1 MPYNHTIQL
10 TAPSAESQIQHSAI
24 FAKSGKKPGIKYML
38 IPIPTE
44 PSSQDDPD
52 QAAADF
58 LNKIAQQGHATN
70 EKNREER
77 NTTGYFDNVK
87 TNDVATQV
95 QSRLSRANVVFG
107 EPTLIAGF
115 QLIGL
120 RLNDLDAEKTIH
132 NRTICIAPRIIDPA
146 NILELYIPEG
156 HTFPE
161 QLALSTR
168 VVPAT
173 QTCVGFT
180 RVTVDQNY
188 VRGLI
193 NKGLL
198 AKTPTPGEV
207 EVGSTLPQPGPSA
220 TVKV

>member
-1 MPYNHTIQL
+1 MPNNQPVL
-10 TAPSAESQIQHSAI
+10 SPMPSAESQIQHSAI

-38 IPIPTE
+38 IPVPND
-44 PSSQDDPD
+44 SSPHDDAD
-52 QAAADF
+52 QVAADF
-58 LNKIAQQGHATN
+58 LSQIIQQGHLTN

-87 TNDVATQV
+87 TNDLASQV
-95 QSRLSRANVVFG
+95 QTRLSRANVVFG

-132 NRTICIAPRIIDPA
+132 NRTICIAPKIIDPA
-146 NILELYIPEG
+146 NILELYIPED
-156 HTFPE
+156 HAFPE

-173 QTCVGFT
+173 ETCVGFT
-180 RVTVDQNY
+180 RVIVDQNY

-193 NKGLL
+193 SRGLL
-198 AKTPTPGEV
+198 AKAPAAEEAEVTPASARPG
-207 EVGSTLPQPGPSA
+207 A
-220 TVKV
+220 AAAA